1 MTNIDTIS
9 MGMNIHKSQ
18 LYIDV
23 NQKGVQAD
31 LTHPQMGVFRN
42 GDTQKLMVDDGHPIK
57 IDWLVVD
64 LPLWKICE
72 SQLGLLFPT
81 IGENKIHVPV
91 TTKQMTWGYP
101 HFRKA
106 PHLCRGS
113 LRCSLWRRRWSL
125 CLDESNTGKGTS
137 IYRSKRVSHVHVS
150 WFITVEISTYFLRSG
165 YWFR

>member
-64 LPLWKICE
+64 LPL
-72 SQLGLLFPT
+72 
-81 IGENKIHVPV
+81 
-91 TTKQMTWGYP
+91 
-101 HFRKA
+101 
-106 PHLCRGS
+106 
-113 LRCSLWRRRWSL
+113 
-125 CLDESNTGKGTS
+125 
-137 IYRSKRVSHVHVS
+137 
-150 WFITVEISTYFLRSG
+150 
-165 YWFR
+165 